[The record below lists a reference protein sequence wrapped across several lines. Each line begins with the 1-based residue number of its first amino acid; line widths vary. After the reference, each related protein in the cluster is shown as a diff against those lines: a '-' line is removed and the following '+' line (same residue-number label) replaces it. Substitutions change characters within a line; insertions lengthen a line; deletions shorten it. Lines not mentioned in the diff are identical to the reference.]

1 MKKIYILSRPKQ
13 SGKTTRLMKWFADK
27 KNIDGIFQPVVEG
40 KRFIYHILSKTLKL
54 LEAHEQVSSEKII
67 AVGKFQFNKDVFEWA
82 QTVLSGT
89 LNNKLDW
96 LIVDEVGPL
105 ELEGKG
111 LEPVITKIIN
121 ERESFPG
128 KILFVVRE
136 NLLRDFLVH
145 YKIEDDYELMEL

>member
-1 MKKIYILSRPKQ
+1 MKKICILNGPRQ
-13 SGKTTRLMKWFADK
+13 SGKTTRLMQWASDK

-40 KRFIYHILSKTLKL
+40 KRFIYHISSKSLKL
-54 LEAHEQVSSEKII
+54 LEAHKQTSSDKIVS
-67 AVGKFQFNKDVFEWA
+67 VGKFQFNKDVFEWA
-82 QTVLSGT
+82 KNILDEA
-89 LNNKLDW
+89 LRNNFDW

-105 ELEGKG
+105 ELDGKG

-136 NLLRDFLVH
+136 DLLKNFLEH
-145 YKIEDDYELMEL
+145 YNIEDDYELIRL

>member
-27 KNIDGIFQPVVEG
+27 KNIDGIFQPVVEE
-40 KRFIYHILSKTLKL
+40 KRFIYHIASKSLKL
-54 LEAHEQVSSEKII
+54 LEANEQTPSGKIVSI
-67 AVGKFQFNKDVFEWA
+67 GKYQFNKDVFEWA
-82 QTVLSGT
+82 QTVLSIA

-105 ELEGKG
+105 ELDGKG

-121 ERESFPG
+121 ERECFPG